1 MGINTL
7 ITIQDSIQEFVD
19 GHEQLQRVVFCADD
33 HRSSYI
39 TEDSTFPMLVVC
51 PIDVDVKNGMNV
63 HTLRFYVY
71 ERIND
76 DREDVWENAND
87 TSLILRDIRVWWNS
101 YNQDSDIEI
110 VQDPTGLF
118 VSDRELDKLVGY
130 YSDIDFEIPSHGR
143 CDVPVSVTPV
153 PPETCAVATY
163 TVEYASG
170 TLIESGTIASGATKT
185 ITVPDCPTIEDA
197 TWVLKDADGNI
208 LDTGTIASGASADIT
223 APSATYTN
231 TDATYSG
238 SVLSGGSLSIPDS
251 QINVNSV
258 DQGDVVSV
266 QTIDVNL
273 SDSGGTVTPDA
284 IVLTGNTLAI
294 TLPDGAA
301 YGAKPLK
308 TNQTTSYR
316 TGDDGDLQAGRDVDF
331 FTLNYTNPFGNTTRF
346 TDELGGQTYANNIVI
361 DWTTYDGATVLG
373 VYRIPSA
380 GNVSWAAAIDD
391 SLALT
396 VGSFTSGWRLWNAN
410 EMMRL
415 MNMGATGNVYNYA
428 PFSFPVAAFWTSTTN
443 PLDTNNAIVNGYSGV
458 ISISSSPK
466 IGGASRRLTVRTFTV
481 TGTTLT

>member
-51 PIDVDVKNGMNV
+51 PIDVDVTNGMNV

-238 SVLSGGSLSIPDS
+238 SVLSGGALSIPDS

-284 IVLTGNTLAI
+284 IVLTGNSLDI
-294 TLPDGAA
+294 TLPDAASSVVGATL
-301 YGAKPLK
+301 LK
-308 TNQTTSYR
+308 TGQTTSYR
-316 TGDDGDLQAGRDVDF
+316 TGDDGDIQAGRDVDF
-331 FTLNYTNPFGNTTRF
+331 FTLNYTNPFGNTNRF
-346 TDELGGQTYANNIVI
+346 TDELGGATYANGVVI
-361 DWTTYDGATVLG
+361 DWSTYDGATVSGYYVGDATTARNWDTSIDWAL
-373 VYRIPSA
+373 SLS
-380 GNVSWAAAIDD
+380 VS
-391 SLALT
+391 T
-396 VGSFTSGWRLWNAN
+396 FTTGWRLPNIFD
-410 EMMRL
+410 L
-415 MNMGATGNVYNYA
+415 MNVSYYA
-428 PFSFPVAAFWTSTTN
+428 QGSIFDYPPFNITTPMWSSN
-443 PLDTNNAIVNGYSGV
+443 TYVGGTTQAWYFTNDG
-458 ISISSSPK
+458 
-466 IGGASRRLTVRTFTV
+466 RLTRLAKTSNNRTMACRTFTV